1 MELGFKDE
9 DIKFRDEVR
18 DFIKETYTD
27 DMRKTLSLSKNGHA
41 GKDLHIKWQKA
52 LYERGWMAPNWPEQ
66 YGGAGFTST
75 QKYIF
80 ESEMARE
87 GAPRTIPFGLSMVAP
102 VIMEFG
108 SQEQKDKFLPDILE
122 SNVWWCQGYSEPG
135 SGSDLASL
143 QCKAENKGDHYLV
156 NGTKI
161 WTTMAQYADWIFCLV
176 RTSKTEKPQEGISFL
191 LIDMKSPGIEVRPL
205 ITLDKSPEPHQ
216 EVNQVFFEDVKVPI
230 ENLVGEE
237 NKGWTYAKYLL
248 EFERGTAYSPGLY
261 RGIKNLKEIART
273 TPVGGGLT
281 LLDDN
286 DFLNKINECEIQ
298 IQAMEF
304 VELRIFS
311 ALSAG
316 QRVGPESSILKTRG
330 TEIGQYLQELAVEAI
345 GYWAHPFVED
355 TFANVNEPSIGP
367 EYAATI
373 TPEYYNGRKTTIYAG
388 SNEIQRNIIS
398 KAVLGL

>member
-1 MELGFKDE
+1 
-9 DIKFRDEVR
+9 
-18 DFIKETYTD
+18 
-27 DMRKTLSLSKNGHA
+27 
-41 GKDLHIKWQKA
+41 
-52 LYERGWMAPNWPEQ
+52 
-66 YGGAGFTST
+66 
-75 QKYIF
+75 
-80 ESEMARE
+80 
-87 GAPRTIPFGLSMVAP
+87 
-102 VIMEFG
+102 
-108 SQEQKDKFLPDILE
+108 
-122 SNVWWCQGYSEPG
+122 
-135 SGSDLASL
+135 
-143 QCKAENKGDHYLV
+143 
-156 NGTKI
+156 
-161 WTTMAQYADWIFCLV
+161 MAQYADWIFCLV

-273 TPVGGGLT
+273 TPVGDGLT

>member
-1 MELGFKDE
+1 MELSFNEE
-9 DIKFRDEVR
+9 DIKFREEVSK
-18 DFIKETYTD
+18 FISEAYTP
-27 DMRKTLSLSKNGHA
+27 DMRETLALSKNGSA
-41 GKDLHIKWQKA
+41 DKELHIKWQKA
-52 LYERGWMAPNWPEQ
+52 LYERGWIAPNWPKE
-66 YGGAGFTST
+66 YGGPGFTPA

-80 ESEMARE
+80 ESEMAKE
-87 GAPRTIPFGLSMVAP
+87 GAPRTIPFGLAMVAP

-143 QCKAENKGDHYLV
+143 QCKAENKGDHFLV

-161 WTTMAQYADWIFCLV
+161 WTTMAQHADWIFCLV

-191 LIDMKSPGIEVRPL
+191 LIDMKTPGIEVRPL
-205 ITLDKSPEPHQ
+205 ITLDQSPEPHQ
-216 EVNQVFFEDVKVPI
+216 EVNEVFFEDVKVPI
-230 ENLVGEE
+230 ENLIGEE

-248 EFERGTAYSPGLY
+248 EFERGNAYSPSLY
-261 RGIKNLKEIART
+261 RSIKSLKEIAKD
-273 TPVGGGLT
+273 TPIGNGTFLS
-281 LLDDN
+281 DDN
-286 DFLNKINECEIQ
+286 DFVNKINDCEIQ

-311 ALSAG
+311 ALSTG

-345 GYWAHPFVED
+345 GYWSYPFVED
-355 TFANVNEPSIGP
+355 TFANVNEPNIGP
-367 EYAATI
+367 DFVTTI
-373 TPEYYNGRKTTIYAG
+373 TPSYFNGRKTTIYAG